1 MTSLR
6 ESDASTSLLHVSQE
20 EHLINR
26 EEAPIPLD
34 TLRLSKQPSIG
45 DQNAYQLVSECDTP
59 DCEAAADDYSKRSS
73 PRPRPPTKKKWITGL
88 LLCALGVALALLAHV
103 ILTVKLAAKAASG
116 GYGWG
121 SSSAV
126 IYEGTCHQ
134 ANQIAT
140 GLHIL
145 VNIIVLTL
153 TATSSYCNQVLAAP
167 SRARIDVAHA
177 QRVWVSIG
185 SSSFTNVWYAPLWR
199 KTLWLLILGTSLPVQ
214 MIYNSFIYVSI
225 NANDFG
231 VVAAPMAFGNN
242 HTDLS
247 DFDIPSDFHHIVG
260 MNASSLH
267 NDLILGKLEKLSNA
281 TCMKAYSGAY
291 QTARSTVVLLT
302 PDLSSNL
309 TVWSCQVGL
318 GDGGGL
324 STGTAYKGS
333 ELSCAMDEYRGNYTV
348 GPPVSNMEYLK
359 VHDCFSRPI
368 TPTCELGCSLPI
380 GLVVMGCIALKLIC
394 MLITALERRSEI
406 LLTVGDALKSFLTCP
421 DPYTSNN
428 CLMSRVNKGQP
439 KALLAFND
447 YPWVSIFSRA
457 VPFRLGQ
464 RPTPQPKKICT
475 VRQRWSAALPRRLF
489 VFLLFFKVALL
500 AMAGLALGDNTSIFG
515 IGQAADLNSEG
526 MSSWEQKMTSLYH
539 TQFYPLGY
547 MGFIAT
553 VLAVNVPQAVI
564 TIIYAVYNNALTRM
578 LLVAEY
584 NDFGVERKPL
594 RVSFPTGEQRSTYY
608 LSIPY
613 RYSVPFVVLSTLAH
627 WLASEALSF
636 VQIIPR
642 DAQGNLDRSRALRG
656 MGASSVGL
664 RVMVIPWLIVIV
676 AFLILMFRRFKSAA
690 MPIAMNCSAAI
701 SAACH
706 PPPDDID
713 AAENPVMWGQADIEI
728 ANLRTFLGPGVA
740 EIETKCR
747 HTTFTSKDVVE
758 PSPEFLYY

>member
-1 MTSLR
+1 MTSLL
-6 ESDASTSLLHVSQE
+6 ESDASASLLHTSQ
-20 EHLINR
+20 EHLIDR
-26 EEAPIPLD
+26 EEPIPLD
-34 TLRLSKQPSIG
+34 TLRLSKQPSIV
-45 DQNAYQLVSECDTP
+45 DQKAYQRVDECDTP
-59 DCEAAADDYSKRSS
+59 DCEAAVDEDLKCAPS
-73 PRPRPPTKKKWITGL
+73 PQPLPPTKKRWITGL

-126 IYEGTCHQ
+126 VYEGTCHQ

-153 TATSSYCNQVLAAP
+153 TATSSYCNQILAAP
-167 SRARIDVAHA
+167 SRARIDIAHA

-185 SSSFTNVWYAPLWR
+185 SSSFTNVWYAPFWR

-231 VVAAPMAFGNN
+231 AVVAPMAFGNN

-247 DFDIPSDFHHIVG
+247 NFDVPSNFHHVVG
-260 MNASSLH
+260 MNASSLYD
-267 NDLILGKLEKLSNA
+267 DLISGKLEKMSNA
-281 TCMKAYSGAY
+281 TCLEAYSGAY
-291 QTARSTVVLLT
+291 QTARSTVVFLS
-302 PDLSSNL
+302 PDLTSNL
-309 TVWSCQVGL
+309 TAWSCQVGL
-318 GDGGGL
+318 NSGGDL
-324 STGTAYKGS
+324 STGSAYEGTD
-333 ELSCAMDEYRGNYTV
+333 LTCAMHEYKGNYTIW
-348 GPPVSNMEYLK
+348 PPTSDIDSFL
-359 VHDCFSRPI
+359 VHDCFSRPM

-421 DPYTSNN
+421 DPYTVNN
-428 CLMSRVNKGQP
+428 CLMARVNKGQP
-439 KALLAFND
+439 KELLRFND

-464 RPTPQPKKICT
+464 SPTPQPKRIGT

-489 VFLLFFKVALL
+489 AFLLFFKVALL
-500 AMAGLALGDNTSIFG
+500 VMAGLALGYNTSIFG
-515 IGQAADLNSEG
+515 IGQPADLNSDG
-526 MSSWEQKMTSLYH
+526 MSSWEQKLTSLYH

-547 MGFIAT
+547 MGFMAT

-564 TIIYAVYNNALTRM
+564 TIIYAVYNNTLTRM
-578 LLVAEY
+578 LLAAEY

-613 RYSVPFVVLSTLAH
+613 RYSVPFVVLSTIAH

-642 DAQGNLDRSRALRG
+642 DVQGNLDRSRALHG
-656 MGASSVGL
+656 VGASSVGL
-664 RVMVIPWLIVIV
+664 RIMVIPWLIIV
-676 AFLILMFRRFKSAA
+676 VVVLILMFRKFKSAA

-713 AAENPVMWGQADIEI
+713 AAEKPVMWGQADMEI
-728 ANLRTFLGPGVA
+728 ASLRTFLGSGA
-740 EIETKCR
+740 ADIETRCSR
-747 HTTFTSKDVVE
+747 TTFTSKDVVE
-758 PSPEFLYY
+758 PSPQFLYY

>member
-6 ESDASTSLLHVSQE
+6 ESNASTSLLASPE

-26 EEAPIPLD
+26 EEPIPLD
-34 TLRLSKQPSIG
+34 TLQLSKKPSIV
-45 DQNAYQLVSECDTP
+45 DKKAYQLVNECDTP
-59 DCEAAADDYSKRSS
+59 DCEAATDDDPKYSPS
-73 PRPRPPTKKKWITGL
+73 PPPLPPTKKKWITGL
-88 LLCALGVALALLAHV
+88 LLCALGVALALLVHV

-126 IYEGTCHQ
+126 IYQGTCHQ

-145 VNIIVLTL
+145 INIIVLTL

-167 SRARIDVAHA
+167 SRARIDIAHA

-231 VVAAPMAFGNN
+231 LVIAPMAFGNN
-242 HTDLS
+242 YTDVS
-247 DFDIPSDFHHIVG
+247 GFDVPSNFQEIVG
-260 MNASSLH
+260 MNASSLY
-267 NDLILGKLEKLSNA
+267 DDIISGKLEKMSNA
-281 TCMKAYSGAY
+281 TCMEAYHGAY

-309 TVWSCQVGL
+309 TAWSCQVGL
-318 GDGGGL
+318 GSGRV
-324 STGTAYKGS
+324 STNGTYKGG
-333 ELSCAMDEYRGNYTV
+333 ELSCAMDEYKGNYTISPTTNNIDQAV
-348 GPPVSNMEYLK
+348 
-359 VHDCFSRPI
+359 VHTCLSRPI

-380 GLVVMGCIALKLIC
+380 GLVVMGCIALKLLC
-394 MLITALERRSEI
+394 MLVTALERRSEI
-406 LLTVGDALKSFLTCP
+406 FLTVGDALKSFLTCP
-421 DPYTSNN
+421 DPYTANN
-428 CLMSRVNKGQP
+428 CLMARVNKGQP
-439 KALLAFND
+439 KALHSFND

-464 RPTPQPKKICT
+464 SPPPQPKRVRT

-489 VFLLFFKVALL
+489 AFLLFFKIALL
-500 AMAGLALGDNTSIFG
+500 AMAGLALDYNTSMLG
-515 IGQAADLNSEG
+515 SDPGVDLNADG
-526 MSSWEQKMTSLYH
+526 MSSWEQKLTSFYH
-539 TQFYPLGY
+539 TQFYQMGY
-547 MGFIAT
+547 LGFIAT
-553 VLAVNVPQAVI
+553 VLAVNVPQVVI
-564 TIIYAVYNNALTRM
+564 TIVYAVYNNTLTRM
-578 LLVAEY
+578 LLAAEY

-608 LSIPY
+608 LSVPY
-613 RYSVPFVVLSTLAH
+613 RYSVPFLILSTLAH

-642 DAQGNLDRSRALRG
+642 DIQGNLDRSRALHG
-656 MGASSVGL
+656 VGASSVGL
-664 RVMVIPWLIVIV
+664 RIMVIPWLIVV
-676 AFLILMFRRFKSAA
+676 VSFLILMFRRFKSAA

-706 PPPDDID
+706 PPPDDINP
-713 AAENPVMWGQADIEI
+713 AEKPVMWGQADMEI

>member
-1 MTSLR
+1 MMSLR
-6 ESDASTSLLHVSQE
+6 ESDASTSLLHISQE
-20 EHLINR
+20 ERLINA
-26 EEAPIPLD
+26 EEPIPLH
-34 TLRLSKQPSIG
+34 TLRGSKQPSIV
-45 DQNAYQLVSECDTP
+45 DQQAYQLVSERDTS
-59 DCEAAADDYSKRSS
+59 DYEAAAGDDSKCSS
-73 PRPRPPTKKKWITGL
+73 PPPPLSPAKKKWIIGL

-126 IYEGTCHQ
+126 IYDGTCHQ

-167 SRARIDVAHA
+167 SRARIDIAHS

-185 SSSFTNVWYAPLWR
+185 SSSFTNVC
-199 KTLWLLILGTSLPVQ
+199 SDDV
-214 MIYNSFIYVSI
+214 YNSFIYVSI

-231 VVAAPMAFGNN
+231 IVVAPIVFGNN
-242 HTDLS
+242 HTDVS
-247 DFDIPSDFHHIVG
+247 HFDVPLDFHRIVG
-260 MNASSLH
+260 MNASSLYD
-267 NDLILGKLEKLSNA
+267 DLISGKLEKMSNDA
-281 TCMKAYSGAY
+281 CMKAYSGAY

-309 TVWSCQVGL
+309 TAWSCQVGL
-318 GDGGGL
+318 SSGSI
-324 STGTAYKGS
+324 STGGFYEGTQ
-333 ELSCAMDEYRGNYTV
+333 LSCAIQEYKGNYTIARPISYIDELQV
-348 GPPVSNMEYLK
+348 RT
-359 VHDCFSRPI
+359 CFSRPV

-406 LLTVGDALKSFLTCP
+406 FLTVGDALKSFLTCP
-421 DPYTSNN
+421 DPYTVNN
-428 CLMSRVNKGQP
+428 CLMARVNKGQP
-439 KALLAFND
+439 KSLHSFND

-464 RPTPQPKKICT
+464 SPPPQPKKICT

-489 VFLLFFKVALL
+489 AFLLFFKIVLL
-500 AMAGLALGDNTSIFG
+500 AMAGLALGYNTSMFG
-515 IGQAADLNSEG
+515 GNEGAELNADG
-526 MSSWEQKMTSLYH
+526 MSSWEQTLTSLYH

-547 MGFIAT
+547 LGFIAT

-564 TIIYAVYNNALTRM
+564 SIIYAVYNNTLTRM
-578 LLVAEY
+578 LLAVEY

-608 LSIPY
+608 LSVPY
-613 RYSVPFVVLSTLAH
+613 RYSVPFIVLSTLSH

-636 VQIIPR
+636 IQIVPR
-642 DAQGNLDRSRALRG
+642 DTQGNLNRSRTLHG

-664 RVMVIPWLIVIV
+664 RVMVIPWLIMVV

-713 AAENPVMWGQADIEI
+713 AAENPVMWGQADMEI

-740 EIETKCR
+740 EIETRCR
-747 HTTFTSKDVVE
+747 RTTFTSKEVVE
-758 PSPEFLYY
+758 PGPQFLYY

>member
-6 ESDASTSLLHVSQE
+6 DSDSSTALLHVSQE
-20 EHLINR
+20 EHLING
-26 EEAPIPLD
+26 EEPIPLN
-34 TLRLSKQPSIG
+34 TLRLSKQPFTV
-45 DQNAYQLVSECDTP
+45 DQKPYQLVKERDTTEY
-59 DCEAAADDYSKRSS
+59 EAAVDKDSKYSPSPPPLPRIKKR
-73 PRPRPPTKKKWITGL
+73 WITGL
-88 LLCALGVALALLAHV
+88 LLCALGVALALVAHV
-103 ILTVKLAAKAASG
+103 ILTVKLAAKATSG

-167 SRARIDVAHA
+167 SRARIDTAHA

-199 KTLWLLILGTSLPVQ
+199 KMLWVLIIGTSLPVQ

-231 VVAAPMAFGNN
+231 IVAAPIAFGNN
-242 HTDLS
+242 HTDMS
-247 DFDIPSDFHHIVG
+247 GFDVPSNFHDVVG
-260 MNASSLH
+260 TSASSLYD
-267 NDLILGKLEKLSNA
+267 DLISGKLEKLSND

-309 TVWSCQVGL
+309 TAWSCQVAL
-318 GDGGGL
+318 DSGGI
-324 STGTAYKGS
+324 STSSSYRGS
-333 ELSCAMDEYRGNYTV
+333 QLSCAIDEYKGNYTIA
-348 GPPVSNMEYLK
+348 PPISYIDEFQ
-359 VHDCFSRPI
+359 VHTCFSRPV

-380 GLVVMGCIALKLIC
+380 GLVVMGCIVLKLIC
-394 MLITALERRSEI
+394 MLVTALERRSEI
-406 LLTVGDALKSFLTCP
+406 FLTVGDALKSFLTCP
-421 DPYTSNN
+421 DPYTANN
-428 CLMSRVNKGQP
+428 CLMARVNKGQP
-439 KALLAFND
+439 KALHSFND

-457 VPFRLGQ
+457 MPFRLGQ
-464 RPTPQPKKICT
+464 SPPPQPKRVCT
-475 VRQRWSAALPRRLF
+475 VRQRWSAALPSRLF
-489 VFLLFFKVALL
+489 AFLLFFKIALL
-500 AMAGLALGDNTSIFG
+500 AMAGLALGYNTSMFG
-515 IGQAADLNSEG
+515 STQGADLNADG
-526 MSSWEQKMTSLYH
+526 MSSWEQTLTSLYH

-547 MGFIAT
+547 LGFIAT

-564 TIIYAVYNNALTRM
+564 SIIYAVYNNTLTRM
-578 LLVAEY
+578 LLAAEY
-584 NDFGVERKPL
+584 NNFGVERKPL
-594 RVSFPTGEQRSTYY
+594 RVSFPAGQQRSTYY
-608 LSIPY
+608 LSVPY
-613 RYSVPFVVLSTLAH
+613 RYSVPFIVLSTLSH

-642 DAQGNLDRSRALRG
+642 DAQGNLQRTRSLHG
-656 MGASSVGL
+656 VGASSVGL
-664 RVMVIPWLIVIV
+664 RVMVVPWLLMVV
-676 AFLILMFRRFKSAA
+676 GFLILMFRKFKSAA

-706 PPPDDID
+706 PPPGDID
-713 AAENPVMWGQADIEI
+713 AAERPVMWGQVDMEI

-740 EIETKCR
+740 EIETRCR
-747 HTTFTSKDVVE
+747 RATFTSKEVVE
-758 PSPEFLYY
+758 PSPEFVYY

>member
-1 MTSLR
+1 MTSVR
-6 ESDASTSLLHVSQE
+6 ESDSATALLHLSEE
-20 EHLINR
+20 EHLIHGK
-26 EEAPIPLD
+26 EPIPLN
-34 TLRLSKQPSIG
+34 TLRVSKQPSSV
-45 DQNAYQLVSECDTP
+45 DQKTYQLVNEHDTP
-59 DCEAAADDYSKRSS
+59 DYETAADDDLKCS
-73 PRPRPPTKKKWITGL
+73 PSPAPLPQTKKKWITGL
-88 LLCALGVALALLAHV
+88 LLCALGVALGLLAHV

-153 TATSSYCNQVLAAP
+153 GATSSYCNQVLAAP
-167 SRARIDVAHA
+167 SRARIDIAHA

-199 KTLWLLILGTSLPVQ
+199 KTLWVLILGTSLPVQ

-231 VVAAPMAFGNN
+231 IVAAPIDFGTNR
-242 HTDLS
+242 TDVS
-247 DFDIPSDFHHIVG
+247 DFDVPSNFHHIVG
-260 MNASSLH
+260 MNATNLYD
-267 NDLILGKLEKLSNA
+267 DLISGKLEKLSND
-281 TCMKAYSGAY
+281 TCMEAYSSAY

-302 PDLSSNL
+302 PDLFSSL
-309 TVWSCQVGL
+309 TVWPCQVSR
-318 GDGGGL
+318 DSGGI
-324 STGTAYKGS
+324 STSSTYRDS
-333 ELSCAMDEYRGNYTV
+333 QLSCAIGEYKGNYTIAA
-348 GPPVSNMEYLK
+348 PISYMDELR
-359 VHDCFSRPI
+359 VHTCFSRPI

-394 MLITALERRSEI
+394 MLVTALERRSEV
-406 LLTVGDALKSFLTCP
+406 LLTVGDALKSFLICP
-421 DPYTSNN
+421 DPYTANN
-428 CLMSRVNKGQP
+428 CLMDRANKGQP
-439 KALLAFND
+439 KALHSFND

-464 RPTPQPKKICT
+464 SPPPQPKKICT
-475 VRQRWSAALPRRLF
+475 VRRRWSAALPSRLF
-489 VFLLFFKVALL
+489 AFLLFFKISLL
-500 AMAGLALGDNTSIFG
+500 ALAGLALGYNTSMFG
-515 IGQAADLNSEG
+515 STEGVDLNADG
-526 MSSWEQKMTSLYH
+526 MSSWKQTLTSLYH
-539 TQFYPLGY
+539 TQFYPLEY
-547 MGFIAT
+547 LGFIAI

-564 TIIYAVYNNALTRM
+564 SIIYAIYNNTLTRM
-578 LLVAEY
+578 LLAAEY

-594 RVSFPTGEQRSTYY
+594 RVSFPTGQQRSTYY
-608 LSIPY
+608 LSVPY
-613 RYSVPFVVLSTLAH
+613 RYSVPFIVLSTLSH

-642 DAQGNLDRSRALRG
+642 DAQGNLHRSRAFHG
-656 MGASSVGL
+656 MGVSSVGL
-664 RVMVIPWLIVIV
+664 KVMVIPWILMVVGFI
-676 AFLILMFRRFKSAA
+676 ILMFRKFKSAA

-713 AAENPVMWGQADIEI
+713 AADKPVMWGQADMEI
-728 ANLRTFLGPGVA
+728 SNLRTFLGPGVA

-747 HTTFTSKDVVE
+747 RATFTSKEVVE
-758 PSPEFLYY
+758 PSPKFVYY